1 MTSRRSDLWVQ
12 KAKNKIEQQGRFNP
26 IVSVLASNWLL
37 LSSRGEETII
47 TSLKYSFL
55 VTCTRQSIS
64 YLKKN
69 IHFVVFRIY
78 CKTNIIRNF
87 PLSIS
92 TMSIF
97 YIWHYTWCSWISES
111 QMIKKYMYQC
121 LVSLFYTRSCVFFF
135 LQRPFKSEI
144 CWYLIFL
151 CQLFCCFI

>member
-37 LSSRGEETII
+37 LSSRGEETGII
-47 TSLKYSFL
+47 TSLKDSFL
-55 VTCTRQSIS
+55 VTVHDKVFHIW
-64 YLKKN
+64 KK
-69 IHFVVFRIY
+69 IYIFFVFRIY

-111 QMIKKYMYQC
+111 QMIKKYMYIQI
-121 LVSLFYTRSCVFFF
+121 LFLNTFITNSELMLSFTF
-135 LQRPFKSEI
+135 L
-144 CWYLIFL
+144 YM
-151 CQLFCCFI
+151 